1 MRVSVFGLGYVG
13 CVTAACLA
21 QLGHTVIGVD
31 VQTGK
36 VEALNRG
43 HAPVLEPGLD
53 ELVAEHVRGGKLRA
67 TMDVSEAVAQSELAL
82 VCVGTPSRA
91 NGSVNL
97 DFVERVAREIAAAV
111 RAQAKAFVLVIR
123 STCPPGT
130 LHQFLAPRV
139 RAIAGD
145 NIVCAVNP
153 EFMREGSA
161 VRDFFAP
168 PFVLIG
174 AQDAHAI
181 AALQRLY
188 AEINAPQKIADSAV
202 AEAVKYASNAFHAVK
217 VVFANEIG
225 RWCAS
230 QAVDSRAVME
240 LVCADRALNVSE
252 KYLTP
257 GFAFGGSCLPKD
269 VRALLYQARHNDVEL
284 PLLHAT
290 LPSNELHLQRAFD
303 LIAAT
308 GKTRIAVLGLA
319 FKAGT
324 DDVRESPMVLL
335 VERLLGKGYAVT
347 IHDPQLSL
355 ARVVGANRAYLQ
367 EHIPHIASLLVS
379 APEDALAQSDVIAI
393 GQQHASYA
401 ALDLEN
407 HIVIDL
413 IGALSESAPHARRL
427 V

>member
-43 HAPVLEPGLD
+43 HAPLLEPGLD
-53 ELVAEHVRGGKLRA
+53 AMVSEHVRAGKLRA
-67 TMDVSEAVAQSELAL
+67 TTDVSEAVAQSDLAL
-82 VCVGTPSRA
+82 VCVGTPSHA

-97 DFVERVAREIAAAV
+97 DFVERVAREIAKAV

-145 NIVCAVNP
+145 KIVCAVNP
-153 EFMREGSA
+153 EFLREGSA

-174 AQDAHAI
+174 AQDADAV
-181 AALQRLY
+181 AALQELY

-284 PLLHAT
+284 PMLNAA

-308 GKTRIAVLGLA
+308 GKTRVAVLGLA

-355 ARVVGANRAYLQ
+355 ARVVGANRVYLEQ
-367 EHIPHIASLLVS
+367 HIPHIASLLVS
-379 APEDALAQSDVIAI
+379 APEDALAQSDVIVI
-393 GQQHASYA
+393 GQQHVSYA

-413 IGALSESAPHARRL
+413 IGAISEWAPHARRL